1 MYKTKSKTNE
11 HGEHVYDST
20 AIGKVMY
27 DPLEADV
34 TKTFEAHIFKGEA
47 HPGYVKVTAPLSVCE
62 KLTPEQAREIAKAL
76 NDLADKAE
84 SFPKELNPIGRWRY
98 E

>member
-11 HGEHVYDST
+11 HGEHVYDSP

-34 TKTFEAHIFKGEA
+34 TKTFEAHIFKGEV

>member
-1 MYKTKSKTNE
+1 MYKTKPKTNE
-11 HGEHVYDST
+11 HGEHVYDSP
-20 AIGKVMY
+20 AIGMVMY

-84 SFPKELNPIGRWRY
+84 AESFRRNLTR
-98 E
+98 

>member
-1 MYKTKSKTNE
+1 MYKIRSKTDD
-11 HGEHVYDST
+11 HGDHVYDSPHG
-20 AIGKVMY
+20 AVMY

-34 TKTFEAHIFKGEA
+34 TKTLEAHIFKGEA

-62 KLTPEQAREIAKAL
+62 KLSSEQAREIAKAL

-84 SFPKELNPIGRWRY
+84 SFPKELNSIGKRTI
-98 E
+98 